1 MDARREPQ
9 PNVHHLAR
17 LATPQTR
24 GFAATLRADTDLSA
38 SLCHK
43 PLTVM
48 TPPRVLLRGLHLKSV
63 LAQGWIIHG

>member
-9 PNVHHLAR
+9 PNVHHLTR

-24 GFAATLRADTDLSA
+24 GFAATLRASTNLSA
-38 SLCHK
+38 SLWRK

-48 TPPRVLLRGLHLKSV
+48 TPLRVLLRGLHLKLV